1 MENKMGKH
9 ELYNVKNAIIEIF
22 NIKGKRIRTLNT
34 STNSDLSEKIN
45 NVVWDGIDNQRNKV
59 SSGVNFCRIKSEDF
73 VS

>member
-34 STNSDLSEKIN
+34 STNSDLSEKTNSVI
-45 NVVWDGIDNQRNKV
+45 
-59 SSGVNFCRIKSEDF
+59 
-73 VS
+73 